1 MSLPGLDNFGD
12 LEPDTTILERLHL
25 YKNRFLLFSGAPA
38 QIRGSQMAIRAFD
51 YIADQLPDFRLVLL
65 MRRDVSSDFSEFERL
80 VQSTA

>member
-38 QIRGSQMAIRAFD
+38 QIRGSQMAIR
-51 YIADQLPDFRLVLL
+51 LL
-65 MRRDVSSDFSEFERL
+65 IISPINCLILD
-80 VQSTA
+80 